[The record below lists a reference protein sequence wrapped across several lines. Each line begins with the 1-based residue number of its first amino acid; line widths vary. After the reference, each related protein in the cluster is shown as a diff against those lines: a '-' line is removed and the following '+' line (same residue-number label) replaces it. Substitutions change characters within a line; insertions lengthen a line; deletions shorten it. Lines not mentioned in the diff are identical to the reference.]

1 MKRFSQ
7 GILLLSFFMIL
18 HFTYNKYFIQKNKTN
33 YSEITNTKRVLEIK
47 NIESTLKEDSSNKTD
62 IKKNTNNLIKNLNY
76 ELKLSD
82 DKSYIISSEL
92 NELTYIDTKEI
103 IFMKNVKA
111 SFIEKKNFP
120 LIIIANEA
128 IFDSSTNN
136 TNFKKNV
143 KISYLDKNIV
153 AEKVDVN
160 FIKNTILIYGSTLF
174 TSSEGIIKSDNIKID
189 LNTKDVFMFMNNSV
203 DKIQIKS
210 N

>member
-111 SFIEKKNFP
+111 SFIEKKKFS
-120 LIIIANEA
+120 
-128 IFDSSTNN
+128 FNN
-136 TNFKKNV
+136 YCK
-143 KISYLDKNIV
+143 
-153 AEKVDVN
+153 
-160 FIKNTILIYGSTLF
+160 
-174 TSSEGIIKSDNIKID
+174 
-189 LNTKDVFMFMNNSV
+189 
-203 DKIQIKS
+203 
-210 N
+210 